1 MSFIYIV
8 STKECPSQV
17 YCTKKNIK
25 RSQKQIVFYEGF
37 FKPHYDVQ
45 SIWSYGP
52 YLAFLDS
59 SESVF
64 TLIPFITG
72 MAHEATG

>member
-1 MSFIYIV
+1 MSFIYSKHKRMSKSNIL
-8 STKECPSQV
+8 
-17 YCTKKNIK
+17 YKKNIK
-25 RSQKQIVFYEGF
+25 ISEKQIVFYEGF
-37 FKPHYDVQ
+37 FKPHY
-45 SIWSYGP
+45 GP
-52 YLAFLDS
+52 YLAFRDS

>member
-8 STKECPSQV
+8 SPKECPSQI
-17 YCTKKNIK
+17 YCTKKYIK
-25 RSQKQIVFYEGF
+25 RSEKQIVFYEGF
-37 FKPHYDVQ
+37 FKPHC
-45 SIWSYGP
+45 GP

>member
-1 MSFIYIV
+1 MSFIYSKPKRMSKSNILY
-8 STKECPSQV
+8 K
-17 YCTKKNIK
+17 KKNI
-25 RSQKQIVFYEGF
+25 RISQKQIVFYEGF
-37 FKPHYDVQ
+37 FKPHY
-45 SIWSYGP
+45 GP
-52 YLAFLDS
+52 HLAFLDS